1 MLRGAG
7 MSQNASDRLIEGVFQ
22 LLFSCFSL
30 VGWRQRVV
38 RACSSPLI
46 SQGLSQ
52 SLNFV
57 PSPEDSLSAQ
67 EMSGAKDGLQLS
79 PSSFDPENGL
89 DVSQFLCGILF
100 CRNTSRG
107 NLCQTDARAPFP
119 LVSRSNAQ
127 ARRCLPK
134 GNC

>member
-7 MSQNASDRLIEGVFQ
+7 WTPNASDRLIEGVFY

-38 RACSSPLI
+38 RACSSPPI
-46 SQGLSQ
+46 SPGLPQ
-52 SLNFV
+52 SLDFV

-67 EMSGAKDGLQLS
+67 ETSGAKDDLQLS
-79 PSSFDPENGL
+79 PSSFDPGNGS

-107 NLCQTDARAPFP
+107 NLCPTDARALFP

-127 ARRCLPK
+127 ARSCLPK